1 MSTEGLQAAEQKMR
15 AGGQPEEA
23 ILAFRHAYQ
32 RVDSGESAVLRSSE
46 LEPAADVPTFD
57 DLPEANP
64 EIALEQVVSIK
75 LNGGLATTMGL
86 RHPKSLV
93 EAREGR
99 TFLDI
104 IVGQTLAMRRAHGI
118 RLPLVLMDSEATH
131 AETIEALARYP
142 ELDIGLPLTFMQ
154 SMVPKLQADSLGPVS
169 WPPAPALEW
178 NPPGHGD
185 VYGALRRSGVLET
198 LLDAGFRY
206 AMISNI
212 DNLGA
217 RVEPRIAAHLG
228 SQEVPFLMEVIVGTE
243 AERKGGHLARR
254 LSDGRL
260 VLRETAQLAPDD
272 EESFRDYRR
281 WRYYNTNNLWLD
293 LHALSETLERGGGV
307 MELPLIINRKTVDPR
322 EPSSPA
328 VVQLESAM
336 GAAIQSFP
344 GARLLRVPR
353 TRFVPV
359 KTTNDLLVLRSDA
372 YRLTDEMLVEPVPE
386 RNGTLP
392 FVDLDKRFYGVID
405 RFEARFPSGPPSLRE
420 AERLVI
426 RGDVTFGAGVVV
438 RGAVELEAE
447 GPLRIEDGAV
457 LGEVGRR
464 SSTGPTGP

>member
-1 MSTEGLQAAEQKMR
+1 MSAQGLQAAKDKMR
-15 AGGQPEEA
+15 AAGQPEEA
-23 ILAFRHAYQ
+23 ILAFGQAYE

-57 DLPEANP
+57 DLPDADP
-64 EIALEQVVSIK
+64 KTALDQVVSIK

-104 IVGQTLAMRRAHGI
+104 IVGQTLAMRRNHGI
-118 RLPLVLMDSEATH
+118 RLPLLLMDSEATH
-131 AETIEALARYP
+131 AETIEALGRYR

-154 SMVPKLQADSLGPVS
+154 SMVPKLEAESLEPAS
-169 WPPAPALEW
+169 WPSAPALEW

-185 VYGALRRSGVLET
+185 VYGALRRSGALER

-217 RVEPRIAAHLG
+217 RVEPRIAAHMA
-228 SQEVPFLMEVIVGTE
+228 SQEIPFLMEVVVGTE

-254 LSDGRL
+254 RSDGQL

-272 EESFRDYRR
+272 EQSYRDYRH

-293 LHALSETLERGGGV
+293 LQALSNTLERSGGV
-307 MELPLIINRKTVDPR
+307 MELPLIVNRKTVDPR
-322 EPSSPA
+322 EPTSPA
-328 VVQLESAM
+328 VIQLESAM
-336 GAAIQSFP
+336 GAAVQSFS
-344 GARLLRVPR
+344 GARLLCVPR
-353 TRFVPV
+353 PRFVPV
-359 KTTNDLLVLRSDA
+359 KTTNDLLVLRSDV
-372 YRLTDEMLVEPVPE
+372 YQVTDEMLVEPVPQ
-386 RNGTLP
+386 RDGTLP

-420 AERLVI
+420 AERLVV

-447 GPLRIEDGAV
+447 EPLRIDDGAA
-457 LGEVGRR
+457 LEG
-464 SSTGPTGP
+464 

>member
-1 MSTEGLQAAEQKMR
+1 MSAEGLRAAEEKMR
-15 AGGQPEEA
+15 TAGQPEEA
-23 ILAFRHAYQ
+23 ILAFRHAYE
-32 RVDSGESAVLRSSE
+32 RVDAGESAVVRSSE
-46 LEPAADVPTFD
+46 LQPAADVPTFD
-57 DLPEANP
+57 HLPDADP
-64 EIALEQVVSIK
+64 KAALEQVVSIK

-93 EAREGR
+93 QAREGK

-104 IVGQTLAMRRAHGI
+104 IVGQTLAMRRIHGI

-131 AETIEALARYP
+131 AETTEALAGYP
-142 ELDIGLPLTFMQ
+142 DLDIGLPLTFMQ
-154 SMVPKLQADSLGPVS
+154 SMVPKLEAEPLTPVS

-185 VYGALRRSGVLET
+185 VYGALRRSGVLER

-217 RVEPRIAAHLG
+217 RVEPRIAAHLA
-228 SQEVPFLMEVIVGTE
+228 SQEIPFLMEVVVGTE

-254 LSDGRL
+254 RSDGQL

-272 EESFRDYRR
+272 EQSFRDYEH

-293 LHALSETLERGGGV
+293 LRALSETLQGTGGV
-307 MELPLIINRKTVDPR
+307 MELPLIVNRKTVDPR
-322 EPSSPA
+322 EPGSPA
-328 VVQLESAM
+328 VIQLESAM

-344 GARLLRVPR
+344 GARLLCVPR

-359 KTTNDLLVLRSDA
+359 KTTNDLLVLRSDV
-372 YRLTDEMLVEPVPE
+372 YRLSDEMLAEPVPE
-386 RNGTLP
+386 RHGALP
-392 FVDLDKRFYGVID
+392 FVDLDKPFYGVID

-420 AERLVI
+420 AERLVV

-438 RGAVELEAE
+438 RGAVELEVQE
-447 GPLRIEDGAV
+447 PLRIDDGAV
-457 LGEVGRR
+457 LEGSPAASR
-464 SSTGPTGP
+464 